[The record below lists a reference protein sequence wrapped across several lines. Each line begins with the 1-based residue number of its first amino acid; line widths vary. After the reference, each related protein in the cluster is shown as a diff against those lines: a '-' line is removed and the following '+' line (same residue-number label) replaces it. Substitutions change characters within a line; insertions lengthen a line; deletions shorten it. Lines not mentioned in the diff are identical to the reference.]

1 MHICSS
7 THTSLAGL
15 NQGWMNYSSAY
26 MGSVAAA
33 DKSQSTK
40 MDQSI
45 NLFTQDWPSHLLA
58 SMPPHITPPPIP
70 PPFTFSLSQPA
81 SGWEISG

>member
-1 MHICSS
+1 MRVCSP
-7 THTSLAGL
+7 TPTSLASD
-15 NQGWMNYSSAY
+15 WMNYSSAY

-45 NLFTQDWPSHLLA
+45 NLFTQDWPSHSLA
-58 SMPPHITPPPIP
+58 SLPPQPPPP
-70 PPFTFSLSQPA
+70 SLSPPFLV
-81 SGWEISG
+81 ER